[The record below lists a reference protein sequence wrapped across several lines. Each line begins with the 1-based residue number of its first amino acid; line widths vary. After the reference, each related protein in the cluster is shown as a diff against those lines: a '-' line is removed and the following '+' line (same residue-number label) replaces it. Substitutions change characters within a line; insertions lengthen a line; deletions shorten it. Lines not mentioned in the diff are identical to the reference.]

1 MKIHNHNLNIHYSLS
16 QDIWDKVDQLY
27 SEMPF
32 WSGFID
38 GNPQWYGQKNDE
50 RIIIASVEPSG
61 LQFYAELFQ
70 EEWDAW
76 FELFKNRASE
86 VLGFEVGEPE
96 DGFDFHIYI

>member
-38 GNPQWYGQKNDE
+38 GNPQWYSS
-50 RIIIASVEPSG
+50 IIV
-61 LQFYAELFQ
+61 
-70 EEWDAW
+70 
-76 FELFKNRASE
+76 
-86 VLGFEVGEPE
+86 
-96 DGFDFHIYI
+96 IYIRLIMCRKVQH